1 MKHLNLL
8 GPTASPSE
16 HKLLTA
22 EAGNMEVAN
31 MQEALKQHIE
41 QKHAHLQY
49 DLESLT
55 KLQQEETEAFKVLQ
69 NRGLTFDI
77 DVFTREMNTVIDNY
91 QQQGKTTE
99 AHQQTMRRDK
109 ILQLHPQ
116 TDVIH
121 PIFSTQA
128 SRTGRIT
135 VSKPAL
141 QSWKS
146 TVRSALL
153 PSIEGYGYIYSLD
166 CKAYDPTVLG
176 VLSKDENL
184 QQDLRAADFYTE
196 LLNQIGEGDKD
207 ENYRKAFKHLFLA
220 CFING
225 GDVAYHLQKN
235 ALPLTRAQ
243 WQKIEERY
251 ATAVKYRDDIEQ
263 YGTAKSLNGI
273 TYLFKSEDNAKF
285 AKFIQHEAAYVF
297 RHIFTTVFNQET
309 ALDMQVILPVYD
321 EILVAVKD
329 SESIGKIC
337 EMMINAFQMVAGQSA
352 LKIETAPVRGGH
364 NE

>member
-69 NRGLTFDI
+69 NRGLTLDI

-153 PSIEGYGYIYSLD
+153 PSIEGYGYIYCLD
-166 CKAYDPTVLG
+166 CKAYDPTILG
-176 VLSKDENL
+176 VLS
-184 QQDLRAADFYTE
+184 
-196 LLNQIGEGDKD
+196 
-207 ENYRKAFKHLFLA
+207 
-220 CFING
+220 
-225 GDVAYHLQKN
+225 
-235 ALPLTRAQ
+235 
-243 WQKIEERY
+243 
-251 ATAVKYRDDIEQ
+251 
-263 YGTAKSLNGI
+263 
-273 TYLFKSEDNAKF
+273 
-285 AKFIQHEAAYVF
+285 
-297 RHIFTTVFNQET
+297 
-309 ALDMQVILPVYD
+309 
-321 EILVAVKD
+321 
-329 SESIGKIC
+329 
-337 EMMINAFQMVAGQSA
+337 
-352 LKIETAPVRGGH
+352 
-364 NE
+364 